1 LWERDPWMAVLYVA
15 ASVLLSF
22 AAIVGGVLLS
32 RLA

>member
-1 LWERDPWMAVLYVA
+1 MAALYVA